1 MSGTPVFFYRAIRP
15 FKALFVSD
23 AREGILLIF
32 VAALAMVV
40 ANSIFAHEYHAILH
54 DYWFPKET
62 FKLNTLHLWIND
74 GLMAI
79 FFFVVGLEVKR
90 ELIAGNL
97 ADPARRRLPVIAAVA
112 GMAGPALVFV
122 AIAGGD
128 SRLMSGWAIPAAT
141 DIAFA
146 MGVIG
151 LLGNRV
157 PASLRL
163 FLLTVAIVDDI
174 GAVMIIALFYT
185 ANLSLGWLAVSFVV
199 MGVLIAMNR
208 FGVNRTWPY
217 VVGALV
223 LWFCVLNSGIH
234 ATIAG
239 VAAALTIPMKQ
250 RDGNSLLED
259 LEHALVG
266 WSAFLIVPV
275 FGFANAGVDLSDIGM
290 DELFAPLPMAIAA
303 GLFFGNQVGIFSIV
317 WIVDK
322 LKIARRPENAS
333 WAEIWGVSL
342 LCGIG
347 FTMSLFIGELAF
359 PRSRLLVDEAKI
371 GILLGSLLSAVVGYT
386 VLRLTTNHPE
396 DESR

>member
-303 GLFFGNQVGIFSIV
+303 GLFFGKQVGIFSIV